1 MFSCGP
7 SLALTIALLNSAS
20 GVDVCVPT
28 RGASKWVCVFPV
40 KDVGSDTAGAARA
53 AALVWGIGEE
63 GMIWGW
69 WGMGVSGFT
78 GPSADCKRVFITNV
92 KGTFFG
98 MSESEEAS
106 KRR

>member
-7 SLALTIALLNSAS
+7 SLALTLALLNSAS
-20 GVDVCVPT
+20 GVDVCVLT

-63 GMIWGW
+63 GMI
-69 WGMGVSGFT
+69 
-78 GPSADCKRVFITNV
+78 
-92 KGTFFG
+92 
-98 MSESEEAS
+98 
-106 KRR
+106 

>member
-53 AALVWGIGEE
+53 AALVWVVEVLYFGE
-63 GMIWGW
+63 
-69 WGMGVSGFT
+69 F
-78 GPSADCKRVFITNV
+78 
-92 KGTFFG
+92 GT
-98 MSESEEAS
+98 
-106 KRR
+106 

>member
-1 MFSCGP
+1 M
-7 SLALTIALLNSAS
+7 
-20 GVDVCVPT
+20 CVLT
-28 RGASKWVCVFPV
+28 RGASKGVYVFPV

-78 GPSADCKRVFITNV
+78 GPSAAFLASCVYVCVTCVCVDGGSELRVTLTVNNQSNSTVFL
-92 KGTFFG
+92 
-98 MSESEEAS
+98 
-106 KRR
+106 